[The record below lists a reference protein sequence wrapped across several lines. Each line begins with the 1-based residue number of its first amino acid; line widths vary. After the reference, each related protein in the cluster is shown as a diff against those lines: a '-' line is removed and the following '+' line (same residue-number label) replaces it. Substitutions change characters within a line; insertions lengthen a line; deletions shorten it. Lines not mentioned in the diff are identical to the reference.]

1 MGQKVNPIGFRL
13 GIIFGWKSRWFAP
26 KGEYVTYM
34 LEDKKIREF
43 LEKQLES
50 AGLVDVEI
58 ERSVKSIKVRLHV
71 ARPGVVIGRGGSNLE
86 LLKKQLSHLLHI
98 NPNDPKGQKIVL
110 DDIVEVKDADT
121 SAKLIVKR
129 IIEQLNKRFPHR
141 KAINQAMERAM
152 GSGAKGVKIVLSGRI
167 GGAEI
172 GRREK
177 YSQGTV
183 PTQTLRSNIDYYE
196 EPAKTKSGYVGIK
209 VWVCKK

>member
-86 LLKKQLSHLLHI
+86 LLKKQLKQKLLLLE
-98 NPNDPKGQKIVL
+98 KIVL
-110 DDIVEVKDADT
+110 
-121 SAKLIVKR
+121 IVKLKM
-129 IIEQLNKRFPHR
+129 QTM
-141 KAINQAMERAM
+141 NQ
-152 GSGAKGVKIVLSGRI
+152 K
-167 GGAEI
+167 
-172 GRREK
+172 
-177 YSQGTV
+177 
-183 PTQTLRSNIDYYE
+183 
-196 EPAKTKSGYVGIK
+196 
-209 VWVCKK
+209 